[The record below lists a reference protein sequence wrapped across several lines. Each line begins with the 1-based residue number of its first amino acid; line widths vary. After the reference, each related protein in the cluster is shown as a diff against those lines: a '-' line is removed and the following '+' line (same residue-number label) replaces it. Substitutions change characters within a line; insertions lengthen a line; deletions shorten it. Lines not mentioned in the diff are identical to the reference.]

1 MNDFTKNKL
10 DMASQQ
16 GYELKYNELRIGNIV
31 WLVSKSK
38 EWEILSGQEI
48 DTGCDSN
55 DFKPIPLTEE
65 WLVRLGFVSDPYHD
79 MYRKGFLMLNC
90 DKTRGKLELWPD
102 NITGKVLYL
111 KHVNQLQNLYFAITG
126 EELELKKS

>member
-1 MNDFTKNKL
+1 MKAT
-10 DMASQQ
+10 
-16 GYELKYNELRIGNIV
+16 ELRIGNIV

-65 WLVRLGFVSDPYHD
+65 WLVRFGFIFQDEI
-79 MYRKGFLMLNC
+79 LNVRRFISPSGVYTVYWFNN
-90 DKTRGKLELWPD
+90 DVEWGWSID
-102 NITGKVLYL
+102 GALYDL
-111 KHVNQLQNLYFAITG
+111 KFGRYVHEAQNCNFALTG
-126 EELELKKS
+126 EELELKP